1 MRRLNEILPAT
12 SATSAGSTDASS
24 SSASTADK
32 RPISLRAGDAV
43 APPATDVCALCQ
55 GARYVRLNVPFDHP
69 DFGNVVPC
77 RCAAD
82 ESGASRAA
90 RLARY
95 SNIGAL
101 SRLTFANL
109 IARGRAAGA
118 RDQEQ
123 YKRCVD
129 DARAFADAPEGW
141 LVLSGASGCG
151 KTHIAAAIVNRLLE
165 RGEPALFVVV
175 PDLLDHLRS
184 AYQPGAEVGYD
195 ELFERV
201 RNAPVLVL
209 DDLGTQAPTPWAQ
222 EKLFQLINHRF
233 NTRLPTVVTTNLL
246 PDQIDERLRT
256 RLTDASIARVYVLE
270 ARRPSELRALDVLD
284 HSLIREMTFE
294 RFDVRS
300 LHLPIDERKRMENAY
315 RQALAFAE
323 KPDGWLLFMGP
334 HGSGKTHL
342 AAAIANYRRQR
353 GDAPAFVVVPDLL
366 DYLRRGFASDD
377 GRDAHA
383 AFDEMK
389 NAPLLIL
396 DDLDTQT
403 GIAWVRDRL
412 FQLLNFRHTARL
424 PTVITTALGPDEL
437 GARLASRLTDP
448 TVCTAIVLGER
459 SQLDAVPKPRG
470 RATRA
475 RK

>member
-1 MRRLNEILPAT
+1 M
-12 SATSAGSTDASS
+12 
-24 SSASTADK
+24 
-32 RPISLRAGDAV
+32 
-43 APPATDVCALCQ
+43 
-55 GARYVRLNVPFDHP
+55 RLNVPFDHP

-77 RCAAD
+77 RCASEETTTA
-82 ESGASRAA
+82 RAE

-109 IARGRAAGA
+109 IARGRSAGS
-118 RDQEQ
+118 REQEQ
-123 YKRCVD
+123 YKRCAD
-129 DARAFADAPEGW
+129 DARTFADAPDGW

-151 KTHIAAAIVNRLLE
+151 KTHIAAAVVNRLLD

-175 PDLLDHLRS
+175 PDLLDHLRA
-184 AYQPGAEVGYD
+184 AYQPAADVGYD

-246 PDQIDERLRT
+246 PERIDERLRT

-270 ARRPSELRALDVLD
+270 AHRTSELSALDVLE
-284 HSLIREMTFE
+284 HPLIREMTFE

-353 GDAPAFVVVPDLL
+353 GETPAFIVVPDLL
-366 DYLRRGFASDD
+366 DYLRRGFSSDD

-389 NAPLLIL
+389 HAPLLIL

-424 PTVITTALGPDEL
+424 PIVITTALSLDAL
-437 GARLASRLTDP
+437 GDRLASRLADP
-448 TVCTAIVLGER
+448 AVCSIIVLGDR
-459 SQLDAVPKPRG
+459 QPQPDAAPARRG
-470 RATRA
+470 RAKRS
-475 RK
+475 